1 MLRKMARTIVVVML
15 CAAAYAGEEKSLAP
29 EKEFMV
35 PRFKDDFPSIFD
47 DVMYDEAA
55 KKLIVANSVGMGEF
69 PVKDGDIV
77 FAPPGFTAACPNCD
91 MRGFVKTKD
100 VQMSALLWKRLVIS
114 ISKPDR
120 TTADYTVPGV
130 IRVPTGISHDGE
142 CYLVADRA
150 SNTVFKLK
158 LDNGR
163 KVCIVV
169 SKVVCEK
176 EGVQTAGAQA
186 VGVEAVTFYD
196 GRMWTTNGQMLYE
209 HGKDGKVE
217 ARWKLGVK
225 LSGIAF
231 GEGKLWATGLGERKM
246 YRFANP
252 DPDVAAAPPEKDNP
266 VVFVAPGSGKY
277 HRAWCKYIKPDAK
290 QVLALDAEQQGYTP
304 CESCSTPPPE
314 LSQVK

>member
-1 MLRKMARTIVVVML
+1 MLREMARTVVIVMV
-15 CAAAYAGEEKSLAP
+15 CAAAYAGEEKPLAP

-35 PRFKDDFPSIFD
+35 PKFKGDFPSVFD

-100 VQMSALLWKRLVIS
+100 VPMTALLWKRLVIS

-130 IRVPTGISHDGE
+130 ITVPTGISHDGE

-150 SNTVFKLK
+150 TNTVFRLK
-158 LDNGR
+158 LDNVR

-169 SKVVCEK
+169 SKVVCER
-176 EGVQTAGAQA
+176 EVVQAAGVQT

-196 GRMWTTNGQMLYE
+196 GRMWTTDGEMLFE
-209 HGKDGKVE
+209 HGKGGKVE
-217 ARWKLGVK
+217 AKWKLGVK
-225 LSGIAF
+225 VSGIAF
-231 GEGKLWATGLGERKM
+231 GEGKLWATGLGGRKM

-252 DPDVAAAPPEKDNP
+252 DPSPDAAAPEKDNP
-266 VVFVAPGSGKY
+266 VVLVMPSTRKQFYETKPIRCGIIGGGSG
-277 HRAWCKYIKPDAK
+277 
-290 QVLALDAEQQGYTP
+290 
-304 CESCSTPPPE
+304 
-314 LSQVK
+314 